1 MSSNSFSP
9 RRAGF
14 VRARPGL
21 IIVEHRLGLIMANAG
36 IDLSNTGAEDGREAA
51 LLLPIEPDL
60 SAANL
65 QRALADAYG
74 TDVGVIISDSFGRP
88 WRSGTTG
95 VAIGAAGLPGLLD
108 LRGEP
113 DLDGRPL
120 LVSISGFADEIA
132 AGGIAAHGT
141 RQRGPSDRRRPR
153 AQLDAVCDECGR
165 PDASAGTG
173 PVSMS
178 GRVEKRVV
186 ALSGGIGGA
195 KLALGLSR
203 VLVPEYLT
211 IIANTG
217 DDFEH
222 LDLEISP
229 DIDTL
234 MYTLADLANPEA
246 GWGRRDETWSF
257 METVRQLGGADWFNL
272 GDRDLAV
279 HVERTRRLESGERLT
294 AVTADFCTRFG
305 VASRILPMSDD
316 PRSHGRRDVDRRA
329 RVPGLFRASAV

>member
-1 MSSNSFSP
+1 MSLTKLELIALEDVPMVESGDDVTAIVCAGLVRADLTLGSQDVVIVAQKIISKAEGRRVDLADVTASARARELAEETEKDP
-9 RRAGF
+9 RVVELILSEARRV

-132 AGGIAAHGT
+132 AAASLLMG
-141 RQRGPSDRRRPR
+141 QGN
-153 AQLDAVCDECGR
+153 EGR
-165 PDASAGTG
+165 PI
-173 PVSMS
+173 
-178 GRVEKRVV
+178 VV
-186 ALSGGIGGA
+186 AR
-195 KLALGLSR
+195 GLSWTQSATNAAALMR
-203 VLVPEYLT
+203 PPEQ
-211 IIANTG
+211 
-217 DDFEH
+217 D
-222 LDLEISP
+222 
-229 DIDTL
+229 
-234 MYTLADLANPEA
+234 
-246 GWGRRDETWSF
+246 
-257 METVRQLGGADWFNL
+257 
-272 GDRDLAV
+272 
-279 HVERTRRLESGERLT
+279 
-294 AVTADFCTRFG
+294 
-305 VASRILPMSDD
+305 
-316 PRSHGRRDVDRRA
+316 
-329 RVPGLFRASAV
+329 LFR